1 MASIL
6 INFGFKFVEL
16 PRMALIQILKIKFV
30 KLHRMA
36 LISVDFGF
44 IFVGLPRMASI
55 LNDLKS
61 TLLDLTLIL
70 FDFGSK
76 IR

>member
-1 MASIL
+1 MEVR
-6 INFGFKFVEL
+6 NYQG
-16 PRMALIQILKIKFV
+16 IKFV

-61 TLLDLTLIL
+61 TLLDLTLIS